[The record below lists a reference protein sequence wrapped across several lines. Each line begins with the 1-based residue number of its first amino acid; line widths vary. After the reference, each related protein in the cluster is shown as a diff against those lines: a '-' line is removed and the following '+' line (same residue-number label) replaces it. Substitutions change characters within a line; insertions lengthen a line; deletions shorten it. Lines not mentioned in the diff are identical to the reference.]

1 MADEPVKVN
10 VQSRRVDSS
19 ILPNTFSQPYRLYII
34 QQNTDM
40 LSIANAANNAGE
52 LAYEAT
58 IKNEQQDAVLAD
70 HESRISAL
78 RVEVDDHEIRIT
90 GNTSAI
96 SALSIR
102 VTTAEGNI
110 TTLQGNVSSLQGSVT
125 SLTSRITTAE
135 GNITTLQGDYVSK
148 SITSSQSL
156 ASPLNVSTSYSIGG
170 VKVVGVRNTGW
181 TASTGTPNKAAFD
194 ANYFVTASAT
204 YTQSNLQ
211 DLSNSVTGA
220 RQRIKALEDALRA
233 HGLID

>member
-1 MADEPVKVN
+1 MAAEPEKVII
-10 VQSRRVDSS
+10 QAQRIDATL
-19 ILPNTFSQPYRLYII
+19 LPPGFSLPYRLYVI
-34 QQNTDM
+34 QQTTDM
-40 LSIANAANNAGE
+40 ANIANASNNANE
-52 LAYEAT
+52 LAYQAT
-58 IKNEQQDAVLAD
+58 VKNEQQDVVLAD

-78 RVEVDDHEIRIT
+78 RAEVDDHEIRIT
-90 GNTSAI
+90 VNTSSI

-110 TTLQGNVSSLQGSVT
+110 ATLQGNVSSLQGSVT
-125 SLTSRITTAE
+125 TLTTRITTAE
-135 GNITTLQGDYVSK
+135 GNITSLQGDYVSK

-181 TASTGTPNKAAFD
+181 TTSTGTPNKVAFD